1 MREKDGKFS
10 FTAGAKGYRWL
21 ESEVVKTLGKEDDID
36 LRYYAAMVDDA
47 VATISEY
54 GDFEAFAS

>member
-10 FTAGAKGYRWL
+10 AATGTKGYRWM
-21 ESEVVKTLGKEDDID
+21 ESEVVRELNKENDID
-36 LRYYAAMVDDA
+36 LRYYASLVDEA